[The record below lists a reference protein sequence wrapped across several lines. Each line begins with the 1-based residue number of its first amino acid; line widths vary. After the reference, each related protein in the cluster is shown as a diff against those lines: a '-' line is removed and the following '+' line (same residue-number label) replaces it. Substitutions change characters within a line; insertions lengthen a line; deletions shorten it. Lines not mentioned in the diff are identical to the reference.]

1 MKKILL
7 GLMLSFG
14 LSGAALA
21 AGPSIPYDQAPK
33 RTNDMAALQN
43 GAKLFVN
50 YCLNCHSA
58 AFMRYNRLRDIGL
71 TEQQIKDNLLF
82 ASDKVGDT
90 MKAAISDR
98 DAKEWFGAVPPDLT
112 LVARSRA
119 SHAGTGAD
127 YLYTYL
133 RTFYRD
139 DTRPTG
145 WNNLAFPNVGMPH
158 VMWEL
163 QGQRAAKFVEETD
176 PHNPSAKVHVFEG
189 FEQLTIIDSKLGDR
203 ADMWHHDESFLP
215 SPPIVTMTQAQIL
228 PPCGGD
234 TCWISMTTAYDALS
248 ERMKQYLEGLSAW
261 HDMNAPMT
269 TALRH
274 NAVTHERYLQV
285 VNMARRHLHPMVR
298 VHPVTGRKAIYISP
312 TYTTHIEGL
321 VPAESEAILAY
332 LHAHCQHIR
341 FVYRHRWQPGD
352 MVIWDN
358 RSVIHHAILDYMPH
372 QRRMHRASV
381 FARNAHAE

>member
-1 MKKILL
+1 MPQSFTVRPL
-7 GLMLSFG
+7 GPAIGAEVLDLNLADGCSDDT
-14 LSGAALA
+14 LRALDAALV
-21 AGPSIPYDQAPK
+21 K
-33 RTNDMAALQN
+33 HEALV
-43 GAKLFVN
+43 LHV
-50 YCLNCHSA
+50 
-58 AFMRYNRLRDIGL
+58 
-71 TEQQIKDNLLF
+71 
-82 ASDKVGDT
+82 
-90 MKAAISDR
+90 
-98 DAKEWFGAVPPDLT
+98 PDLT
-112 LVARSRA
+112 PAQHLAIAQHFGEPEV
-119 SHAGTGAD
+119 H
-127 YLYTYL
+127 
-133 RTFYRD
+133 TFY
-139 DTRPTG
+139 P
-145 WNNLAFPNVGMPH
+145 NLG
-158 VMWEL
+158 
-163 QGQRAAKFVEETD
+163 
-176 PHNPSAKVHVFEG
+176 EG

-321 VPAESEAILAY
+321 APAESEAILAY

-341 FVYRHRWQPGD
+341 FVYRHRWQQGD

-381 FARNAHAE
+381 FARDAHAE